1 MNFDKY
7 GCLIQY
13 PSDTG
18 KKKKSIHV
26 KAYENRLTHLSLD
39 IHFEVYGLCFNLLK
53 IILFKPTNFH
63 SAGGLDFLLNT
74 HFI

>member
-7 GCLIQY
+7 GCLILY
-13 PSDTG
+13 PSDTE
-18 KKKKSIHV
+18 KKKSIHV

-53 IILFKPTNFH
+53 KILSKPTNFQ
-63 SAGGLDFLLNT
+63 SAGGLNFLLNT